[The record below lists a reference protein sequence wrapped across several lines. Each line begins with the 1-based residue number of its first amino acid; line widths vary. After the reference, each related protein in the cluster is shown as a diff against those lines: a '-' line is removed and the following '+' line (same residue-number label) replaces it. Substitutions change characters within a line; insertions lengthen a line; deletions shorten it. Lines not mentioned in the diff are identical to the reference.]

1 MLDTNLMCCHA
12 EFKEDAGC
20 AYTFNDNF
28 ANCDTM
34 FRDKNPKRCIWV
46 IGILSLLGAAFVIA
60 WRLFYKEKNVVQ
72 TILLM
77 HVAVA
82 DGLMGVYLMTVGIV
96 DAVWSGEY
104 YLHDFEWRTGF
115 RCQVVGGMSVMSSQV
130 SIMILT
136 LLSIER
142 VKKIV
147 FPYQFKGLTRKKA
160 HKFCFAIWVIA
171 FIIAY
176 LPTFGIRY
184 FHDPDEG
191 IFYYGKSVVCIPL
204 QLNPEFISGW
214 EYSIGVFVGMNLALV
229 IVIVVAYCM
238 ILWKTCVSKRRL
250 THQGTRRERAAR
262 ARSADAKREMSL
274 AKRVFWIILT
284 DLVSWIPIVV
294 IGFKS
299 VLNEAFEPPDDIAV
313 WIAVFVLPI
322 NSAMNPVLY
331 TFSTPQVQSNLFY
344 PLLDNI
350 QRKIQ
355 LVPIQ
360 RKFIG
365 LYLLPIVLI

>member
-1 MLDTNLMCCHA
+1 MCCHA

-20 AYTFNDNF
+20 AFLINDNF
-28 ANCDTM
+28 ANCDSM
-34 FRDKNPKRCIWV
+34 FRNVNPKRCIWV
-46 IGILSLLGAAFVIA
+46 VGILSILGAVFVIT
-60 WRLFYKEKNVVQ
+60 WRVFFKEKNVVQ

-82 DGLMGVYLMTVGIV
+82 DGLMGVYLITVGV
-96 DAVWSGEY
+96 MDVVWSGEY

-115 RCQVVGGMSVMSSQV
+115 RCQMVGGMSAMSSQV
-130 SIMILT
+130 SIMT
-136 LLSIER
+136 LALLAIER

-160 HKFCFAIWVIA
+160 HKFCLAIWVIG
-171 FIIAY
+171 FLFAY
-176 LPTFGIRY
+176 MPTFGIRY
-184 FHDPDEG
+184 FHDHDKS

-204 QLNPEFISGW
+204 QLDPDFISGW
-214 EYSIGVFVGMNLALV
+214 EYSIAVFVGLNVALV
-229 IVIVVAYCM
+229 IVIIVAYSM
-238 ILWKTCVSKRRL
+238 ILYKTCMSRWRL
-250 THQGTRRERAAR
+250 TRQGTRRERKAR
-262 ARSADAKREMSL
+262 ARDAKRETSL

-294 IGFKS
+294 IGLNS

-331 TFSTPQVQSNLFY
+331 TFATPQVCNLLY
-344 PLLDNI
+344 PLLDKL
-350 QRKIQ
+350 QRKNSAI
-355 LVPIQ
+355 PKIDSS
-360 RKFIG
+360 FITH
-365 LYLLPIVLI
+365 